1 MITADSN
8 GGDNT
13 QVEQSVASQVD
24 GGDTQVEP
32 SSPPDIED
40 PEPILHRHVECYVS
54 GLLASFPRKTL
65 NKMVQEVLI
74 LYPQSEYA
82 IEKERPILHQR
93 CGAGGDLGDLMM
105 DVLIL
110 HLSGSTLKKCFVS
123 LVITLLPSSVAS

>member
-32 SSPPDIED
+32 LSPPDIED

-54 GLLASFPRKTL
+54 GLLAPFPRKTL
-65 NKMVQEVLI
+65 NKMEHEILI
-74 LYPQSEYA
+74 LHPQSEYA

-93 CGAGGDLGDLMM
+93 CGAGGDLMM